1 MSTGDVATIFSG
13 FTTSISDILVANLP
27 LVVAIMAG
35 LIGLGILVHYVVRWV
50 GGHEGAPYMSAHL
63 REVINDYD
71 LRNRTWRNGG
81 NEM

>member
-13 FTTSISDILVANLP
+13 FTTAISDILVANLP

-50 GGHEGAPYMSAHL
+50 GGHEGTGVYGGITGEMLA
-63 REVINDYD
+63 DYD

>member
-1 MSTGDVATIFSG
+1 M
-13 FTTSISDILVANLP
+13 TTSAIAAIFLGMATMISDILVAQLP
-27 LVVAIMAG
+27 NIVAILAG
-35 LIGLGILVHYVVRWV
+35 LIGLRVLIRYVVRWI
-50 GGHEGAPYMSAHL
+50 GGHEGAPFMSGHL